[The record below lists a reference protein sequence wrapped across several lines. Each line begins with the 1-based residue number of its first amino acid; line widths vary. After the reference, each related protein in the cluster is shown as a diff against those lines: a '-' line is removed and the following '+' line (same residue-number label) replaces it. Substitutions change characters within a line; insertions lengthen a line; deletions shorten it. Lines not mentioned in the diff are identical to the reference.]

1 MPSKTIKGHFVKVRA
16 GYPVVITVY
25 LFLKMG
31 CPNKYS
37 VPHSEGLPNNLTLL
51 LKFSYK
57 TWKGTSL
64 VVQWLRLHAPNAGDM
79 GLIPGQGTKIPQ
91 AKKRKNKQMNKK
103 PHKYL

>member
-91 AKKRKNKQMNKK
+91 APKKKTHTQKNER
-103 PHKYL
+103 